1 MITAILG
8 ASRDIGSI
16 DNATSNG
23 VLANDDP
30 GTQALART

>member
-8 ASRDIGSI
+8 SSRDIGSI
-16 DNATSNG
+16 DNATPTG

-30 GTQALART
+30 RTQALGRT